1 MEMAYLGLFQKIFK
15 WVLNH
20 IFDPVFKWLSTL
32 LSTALSWLFNELLAD
47 ILLPVLKDMVTY
59 FVELFMD
66 IFCTLIYGVFS
77 GILKLIDY
85 MEIAFDVFIGVRDDI
100 TFTSGGKTTVG
111 TLLEVLFQQETVNKV
126 FWILTAAGLAIAM
139 LFTIYMTAKSAF
151 DLDFDNRRPVSK
163 VLASM
168 MKTFVQFFT
177 VPFFVIFIIKLSSI
191 ILGSITT
198 LLNQGGETTLGRIIF
213 VISSLNAAK
222 NANYNADSNAYGIV
236 LGTNRNDT
244 VRYPFYSLSAVNA
257 RDYGEIGVVETYFD
271 LSKFDYLIGFI
282 VAIFLF
288 FVLAACLLGFVQRI
302 FEIIL
307 LYMISPYFVST
318 IPLDDGER
326 FGKWR
331 ELFIGKTFSGFGSAI
346 GMRLY
351 LMVCPLIM
359 GGNIDFG
366 AGSSPEMGYLIKLLF
381 LTGGAW
387 AVYKSG
393 PMLTQILSYQAVQSE
408 MMSQGTA
415 SYGIH
420 QATRQMYRGGKQLL
434 SLAGSAKD
442 ALGKKKGQQNSD
454 EKSAK
459 YTGKENTAGK
469 QGGSQGSGGG
479 SSGGDSG
486 ANRGAKFA
494 GSQKAKSGKSDGAE
508 TRKSKNENRW
518 RKSDQD
524 KTRSGAQRSD
534 QSKIA
539 IGSHRFDQNKSAGS
553 SNQSDQNKIAIGSH
567 RLNSQTNKTAAQ
579 QKGTTAQDRAM
590 QSRLVLNGNRLRSE
604 LASQASQQRGAFSGS
619 NNQNSSVQKIT
630 VIRETQIRREV
641 IHVKDSS
648 GNAAPRYSSYS
659 RLAKTANET
668 GNRRK

>member
-1 MEMAYLGLFQKIFK
+1 MEMAYLGLFQKIFN
-15 WVLNH
+15 WVLSH

-32 LSTALSWLFNELLAD
+32 LSTALSWVFNELLAD
-47 ILLPVLKDMVTY
+47 ILLPVLKDTVTY
-59 FVELFMD
+59 FIELFME

-100 TFTSGGKTTVG
+100 SFTSGGKTTTG
-111 TLLEVLFQQETVNKV
+111 TLLEVLFQQETINKI

-198 LLNQGGETTLGRIIF
+198 LLNEGGETTLGRIIF

-222 NANYNADSNAYGIV
+222 NANFNADSNAYGIV
-236 LGTNRNDT
+236 LGTSRNDA
-244 VRYPFYSLSAVNA
+244 VRYPFYSLNAGNA
-257 RDYGEIGVVETYFD
+257 RDYGEIGVVGTYFD
-271 LSKFDYLIGFI
+271 LAKFDYLIGFI

-366 AGSSPEMGYLIKLLF
+366 AGSSPEMNYLIKLLF

-393 PMLTQILSYQAVQSE
+393 PMLTQILSYQAAQSE
-408 MMSQGTA
+408 MMTQRTA

-442 ALGKKKGQQNSD
+442 ALGKKKDQQNPD

-469 QGGSQGSGGG
+469 QGGSQGSGGA
-479 SSGGDSG
+479 SGGDGGTSK
-486 ANRGAKFA
+486 GAKFA
-494 GSQKAKSGKSDGAE
+494 GSQKAKSGKSDGAG
-508 TRKSKNENRW
+508 TRKSKNENSW

-524 KTRSGAQRSD
+524 KTKSGSYRSD

-539 IGSHRFDQNKSAGS
+539 IGSHRFDQNKSAGN
-553 SNQSDQNKIAIGSH
+553 SNRSDQNKIAIGSH

-579 QKGTTAQDRAM
+579 QKGTTAQDTAM
-590 QSRLVLNGNRLRSE
+590 LSRLVLSGNRLHSQF
-604 LASQASQQRGAFSGS
+604 ASQGSQQRGSFSGS
-619 NNQNSSVQKIT
+619 NNQNSAAQKIT

-659 RLAKTANET
+659 RLAKTTNET